1 MHLYERLA
9 DLLDYPTAELP
20 QQARACVGPAAE
32 VNPEAARLLG
42 HFCDWVE
49 QAPLPRLE
57 ETYTSTFDLQA
68 VCYPYVGYHLFGE
81 SYKRGIFMAQLNE
94 GYRERGFSAGNE
106 LPDHVAVVLRFLA
119 SAADGDFSQALLR
132 EGLIPALDKMREA
145 FGDPNGNPY
154 AELIH
159 ALSLVL
165 TGKTERRANDA

>member
-9 DLLDYPTAELP
+9 QLLDYPTAALP
-20 QQARACVGPAAE
+20 QQARACVEPAAA
-32 VNPEAARLLG
+32 VCPEAAGLLG
-42 HFCDWVE
+42 QFSDWVE

-57 ETYTSTFDLQA
+57 ETYTSAFDLQA

-81 SYKRGIFMAQLNE
+81 SYKRGMFMARLNE

-119 SAADGDFSQALLR
+119 VAPDGDFSQALLR
-132 EGLIPALDKMREA
+132 EGLIPALDKMLAA
-145 FGDPNGNPY
+145 FGDQSRNPY
-154 AELIH
+154 AGLIQ

-165 TGKTERRANDA
+165 TDKTERGTNDG

>member
-9 DLLDYPTAELP
+9 GLLDYPTAELP
-20 QQARACVGPAAE
+20 QQARACVEPAGD
-32 VNPEAARLLG
+32 VSPEAAGLLG

-49 QAPLPRLE
+49 QSPLPRQE
-57 ETYTSTFDLQA
+57 EVYTSTFDVQA

-81 SYKRGIFMAQLNE
+81 SYKRGLFMARLNE

-119 SAADGDFSQALLR
+119 CAPDGDFAQALLR
-132 EGLIPALDKMREA
+132 EGLVPALDKMRAA
-145 FGDPNGNPY
+145 FGDQSGNPY
-154 AELIH
+154 AGLIQ

-165 TGKTERRANDA
+165 TDKTERGANDG

>member
-20 QQARACVGPAAE
+20 QRARACVGPAAE
-32 VNPEAARLLG
+32 VSPEAASLLG

-49 QAPLPRLE
+49 QSPLPRQE
-57 ETYTSTFDLQA
+57 EMYTSTFDVQA

-81 SYKRGIFMAQLNE
+81 SYKRGMFMAQLNK

-119 SAADGDFSQALLR
+119 SAADDDFSRALLR
-132 EGLIPALDKMREA
+132 EGLIPALGKMLAA
-145 FGDPNGNPY
+145 FGDSDGNPY
-154 AELIH
+154 AGLIR
-159 ALSLVL
+159 ALPLVL
-165 TGKTERRANDA
+165 IGKTV